1 MAMNRPLT
9 AVFSALEALLVVG
22 IGIGIPLVPLSL
34 MWGFHYELQVDWAVF
49 WRASVDVWMLGH
61 GAAVEITPDA
71 ALGAAMGIAQAIEPF
86 TLSLAPLGFAL
97 LTLLLGHRAGR
108 RIAETPH
115 SLLGLGVAT
124 ATFAVLALV
133 AALTAVTDAVSPSVI
148 QGTVFPTLVFA
159 AGLVAG
165 AGLVRFRLSSRP
177 RDVVDQLWQRLTD
190 WPASVRMIVGGAL
203 IGGAASVAAIIAVAS
218 ILLAVLAAV
227 NYAGIIALYE
237 GAHAG
242 VLGGVALTIAQ
253 LAFAPNLVVWVASWL
268 IGPGFAIG
276 AGSSV
281 SPLATALGP
290 MPGIPVLAAVPTG
303 EFTWGFLGMLVPVV
317 AGFFVG
323 AVLRWRVPQVGR
335 SSVWM
340 TIASGASVGA
350 VAGILLGMLAWWSGG
365 SGGPGRLAVIGPEPL
380 WVGLLAALEV
390 GVACT
395 LGLLAAARGAG
406 PGAPQQESVR
416 DAYAESF
423 GATSASSKPESL
435 SKAIAP
441 VDTPTASSPGAPPAA
456 DASPALS
463 PDETPTGPIFVVRD
477 RE

>member
-49 WRASVDVWMLGH
+49 WRASVDIWMLGH
-61 GAAVEITPDA
+61 GASVSVAPDA

-97 LTLLLGHRAGR
+97 LTVLLGHRAGR

-115 SLLGLGVAT
+115 SLLGLGVA
-124 ATFAVLALV
+124 AGTFALLALV
-133 AALTAVTDAVSPSVI
+133 AALTAVTDAVRPSVV
-148 QGTVFPTLVFA
+148 QGTLLPTLVFV

-165 AGLVRFRLSSRP
+165 AGITRYRLQSRP
-177 RDVVDQLWQRLTD
+177 RDVFDRAWVRLTD
-190 WPASVRMIVGGAL
+190 WPASARMIVGGAL
-203 IGGAASVAAIIAVAS
+203 IGGSAAVAAIVAVAS
-218 ILLAVLAAV
+218 IVLAVLIAV
-227 NYAGIIALYE
+227 NYAGVIALYE

-242 VLGGVALTIAQ
+242 VLGGVALTVAQ
-253 LAFAPNLVVWVASWL
+253 LAFVPNFVVWAASWL
-268 IGPGFAIG
+268 VGPGFAIG

-290 MPGIPVLAAVPTG
+290 MPGVPVLAALPTG
-303 EFTWGFLGMLVPVV
+303 EFAWGFLGMLVPVI

-323 AVLRWRVPQVGR
+323 ALMRWRVPQAGR
-335 SSVWM
+335 SSLWV
-340 TIASGASVGA
+340 TIASGASVGV
-350 VAGILLGMLAWWSGG
+350 VAGVILGLLSWWSGG
-365 SGGPGRLAVIGPEPL
+365 SGGPGRLSVIGPDPL
-380 WVGLLAALEV
+380 WVALCVALEV

-395 LGLLAAARGAG
+395 LGLAAASRG
-406 PGAPQQESVR
+406 S
-416 DAYAESF
+416 AEAVLP
-423 GATSASSKPESL
+423 ATS
-435 SKAIAP
+435 
-441 VDTPTASSPGAPPAA
+441 
-456 DASPALS
+456 S
-463 PDETPTGPIFVVRD
+463 PDETPTGPILVVGD